1 MTRKIS
7 IVARK
12 ANNMQRV
19 PDARVDVEA
28 LIQGGVD
35 ALTTLHISL
44 PGRPM
49 RNGKPLEPEW
59 PEDLSRCTSRKLG
72 RLHGEYTAM
81 AGYAESQLALV
92 DTRQLAAKHNEK
104 MVLTLQELR
113 GTAKTVKG
121 RAANALVSE
130 DAQSEATWHLRRVAE
145 FKLIRALLED
155 YIRKQKAVSREIARR
170 DSLESRN
177 T

>member
-12 ANNMQRV
+12 ANSMQR
-19 PDARVDVEA
+19 PADPRVDVEA
-28 LIQGGVD
+28 LLYAGQET
-35 ALTTLHISL
+35 LKTLHLSL

-49 RNGKPLEPEW
+49 RKGKPLEPEW

-81 AGYAESQLALV
+81 AGYAEAQLAML

-104 MVLTLQELR
+104 MILTMQELR
-113 GTAKTVKG
+113 GTAKTAKARG
-121 RAANALVSE
+121 AIALVSE
-130 DAQSEATWHLRRVAE
+130 DSQSEATWHLRRVAE
-145 FKLIRALLED
+145 FKLLRALLED
-155 YIRKQKAVSREIARR
+155 FIRKQKAISREIARR